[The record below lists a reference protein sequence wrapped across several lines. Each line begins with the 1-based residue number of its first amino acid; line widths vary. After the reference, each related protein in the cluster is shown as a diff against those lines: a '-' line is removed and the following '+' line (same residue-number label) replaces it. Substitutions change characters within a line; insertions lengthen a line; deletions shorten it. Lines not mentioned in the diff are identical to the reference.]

1 MARNDFFS
9 FLRQDLEPECK
20 SLTAACKEHL
30 VLWVKRF
37 QELRKN
43 HTATLKASHLSTTRI
58 RSITVLSEQNTSGV
72 TKLGADWNVAS
83 AKRTETNVNVS
94 VMTQLQT
101 SRIRQAWW

>member
-1 MARNDFFS
+1 MHSWRETIFS

-58 RSITVLSEQNTSGV
+58 RSITVLSEQNNVRGNEAGSG
-72 TKLGADWNVAS
+72 LECS
-83 AKRTETNVNVS
+83 
-94 VMTQLQT
+94 
-101 SRIRQAWW
+101 